1 MSKPYE
7 FYKAKIEESKN
18 ILNKLEDLKYHA
30 DNYAE
35 IEVKDG
41 DAEALGYAIK
51 LIKAIRNLREE
62 LEWKKL

>member
-1 MSKPYE
+1 MN
-7 FYKAKIEESKN
+7 EEN

-30 DNYAE
+30 DKYAE

-41 DAEALGYAIK
+41 DADALDYPIK

-62 LEWKKL
+62 LEWK

>member
-1 MSKPYE
+1 MN
-7 FYKAKIEESKN
+7 EEN

-41 DAEALGYAIK
+41 DAEALDYAIK